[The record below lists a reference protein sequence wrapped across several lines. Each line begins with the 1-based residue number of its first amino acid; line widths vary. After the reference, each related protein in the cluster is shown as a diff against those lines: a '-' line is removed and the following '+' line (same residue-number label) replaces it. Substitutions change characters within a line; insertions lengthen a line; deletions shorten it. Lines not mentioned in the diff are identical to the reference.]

1 MTSAFFPDQGKTNVH
16 QDTHIP
22 SQESDIPTFHDDLRF
37 DTAIAQLDSSQD
49 ILTTAPSTAEPSA
62 YEEQSPSREDVVD
75 LVDDRQAYPGN
86 EPANDVECQE
96 DFGAH
101 TFDGGAY
108 NEVHGGD
115 YCAHYDSPAASN
127 DYGDS
132 RHVTEPVEYQRH
144 PSDQE
149 PGVSGNLL

>member
-1 MTSAFFPDQGKTNVH
+1 M
-16 QDTHIP
+16 
-22 SQESDIPTFHDDLRF
+22 RF
-37 DTAIAQLDSSQD
+37 DIAIAQPDSSQD
-49 ILTTAPSTAEPSA
+49 ILTTASSTAEPSA

-75 LVDDRQAYPGN
+75 HVDDRLAYPGN
-86 EPANDVECQE
+86 EPADDVECQEE

-101 TFDGGAY
+101 TVDGSAY
-108 NEVHGGD
+108 NEVHGED

-132 RHVTEPVEYQRH
+132 RHVTEPNEYQSH

-149 PGVSGNLL
+149 PVVSGNLLW